1 MAPDPRKD
9 TEMPHHWV
17 GLQKHILRVILPLLR
32 LWPARLSAAF
42 LDWVG
47 WVDYAVVPGQK
58 ARYAAVVARNRRV
71 LGADWDEATVARRLS
86 SGLVTWRVRDRLL
99 DGWSDPRALARFD
112 VSGRDHLDGALA
124 EGRGVILLAN
134 HFGSHMMSSHWL
146 FRQGYDL
153 RLFSERPRNVST
165 YLSRRFETDGPLG
178 QEKLFISRRSTPS
191 EAAASILRASRVL
204 KAGMVLK
211 IASDVRWHGGHT
223 APGEFLGETYQ
234 FSTTWIVLA
243 AMTGAPVVPVF
254 ARPDYRGS
262 YRLEFLPAFH
272 VPSHVPRDGKAAEYV
287 QRGLELITDQV
298 RLHPDQSNDYFLWSA
313 QAESSAAPKRP
324 DSEPRGTTPHRRTT
338 SGSGLSVRG

>member
-1 MAPDPRKD
+1 
-9 TEMPHHWV
+9 MPHHWV

-32 LWPARLSAAF
+32 LLPARWSAAF

-47 WVDYAVVPGQK
+47 WVDYALVPGQK
-58 ARYAAVVARNRRV
+58 ARYLDVVGRARRA
-71 LGADWDEATVARRLS
+71 LGAAWDDRQVARRVS

-99 DGWSDPRALARFD
+99 DGLPDRRALARFA
-112 VSGRDHLDGALA
+112 VEGRDHLDAALA
-124 EGRGVILLAN
+124 EGKGAILLAN

-153 RLFSERPRNVST
+153 RLFSERPRNVSNFLT
-165 YLSRRFETDGPLG
+165 KRFRTDGPLG
-178 QEKLFISRRSTPS
+178 QEKLFISRRSTPT

-223 APGEFLGETYQ
+223 APGTILGETYQ

-254 ARPDYRGS
+254 ARPDGKGKAV
-262 YRLEFLPAFH
+262 LEFLPAFG
-272 VPSHVPRDGKAAEYV
+272 VPPQVPRDGRAGEYV
-287 QRGLELITDQV
+287 QRGLDLIVEQV
-298 RLHPDQSNDYFLWSA
+298 LRHPDQSNDYFLWSA
-313 QAESSAAPKRP
+313 PAASGVTP
-324 DSEPRGTTPHRRTT
+324 PRGPRAAKAAART
-338 SGSGLSVRG
+338 GLPAAG